1 MRLLRYIL
9 LYMEKCRKSAVNFK
23 MREIMKK
30 KWNVLVALALCVGMS
45 LNVTA
50 DVLNENTEI
59 TANPRDYYMMVQS
72 QDDGVC
78 LYEKPDGRIL
88 LGGEKIPNG
97 MPLHIEA
104 EQSDSDGDIWGYT
117 HYKDEEGYVPMDDME
132 PITLDEAI
140 KAGYEIGGGHEVSY
154 EVTID
159 SGNGSVWM
167 YQGPGEKFGKT
178 VPGYEYFNGES
189 VYISEEVVSPDDGP
203 WGKVNNG
210 QVSGWIDLD
219 ETTWEQA
226 LEMETA
232 GNAGVEKTDEEAEAT
247 LTEAAEVTPTEI
259 PEVTPTEIPEVTPTE
274 AAEVTPTEA
283 VEATPTEAVEATP
296 TETPEATPTETA
308 EATPT
313 EAAEPA
319 ETEEMKPTEAEPTE
333 AVQDGEDQVEDA
345 EQQEASLSVYY
356 LLGLGVILLIIIGL
370 LLWRLRIKNRKDS

>member
-1 MRLLRYIL
+1 
-9 LYMEKCRKSAVNFK
+9 
-23 MREIMKK
+23 MKK
-30 KWNVLVALALCVGMS
+30 KWNVLVALAMCVGMS

-50 DVLNENTEI
+50 DVLNEDTEI

-72 QDDGVC
+72 QDGGVC

-117 HYKDEEGYVPMDDME
+117 HYKDEEGYVSMDEME

-140 KAGYEIGGGHEVSY
+140 KAGYEIGDGHEVSY

-159 SGNGSVWM
+159 SGDGSVWI

-178 VPGYEYFNGES
+178 VPGYEYYNGES
-189 VYISEEVVSPDDGP
+189 VYISAEVISPDDGP

-226 LEMETA
+226 LEMEAADAADVSMTA
-232 GNAGVEKTDEEAEAT
+232 SSAQETESEDAENTDKNKADEET
-247 LTEAAEVTPTEI
+247 
-259 PEVTPTEIPEVTPTE
+259 EVTPTE
-274 AAEVTPTEA
+274 APKATPTE
-283 VEATPTEAVEATP
+283 VPEATPTEAAEATPTEVPEATP
-296 TETPEATPTETA
+296 TETPEATPTEATEPTPTETA

-313 EAAEPA
+313 ETAEPTKA
-319 ETEEMKPTEAEPTE
+319 EEVKPTEAEPAE
-333 AVQDGEDQVEDA
+333 AVQDGEDQAENA
-345 EQQEASLSVYY
+345 EQQEESQSVYY
-356 LLGLGVILLIIIGL
+356 LLGLGVILLIIIIL
-370 LLWRLRIKNRKDS
+370 LLWRLRIKNRNNS

>member
-1 MRLLRYIL
+1 
-9 LYMEKCRKSAVNFK
+9 
-23 MREIMKK
+23 MKK
-30 KWNVLVALALCVGMS
+30 KWKVLVALALCVGMS

-140 KAGYEIGGGHEVSY
+140 KAGYESGGGHEVSY

-159 SGNGSVWM
+159 SGNGSVWI

-247 LTEAAEVTPTEI
+247 PTEAPEATPTEV
-259 PEVTPTEIPEVTPTE
+259 P
-274 AAEVTPTEA
+274 
-283 VEATPTEAVEATP
+283 EATPTEA
-296 TETPEATPTETA
+296 PEATPTEVP

-313 EAAEPA
+313 EAAEPTPTETVEATPTETA
-319 ETEEMKPTEAEPTE
+319 EPTKAEEVKPTEAEPTE
-333 AVQDGEDQVEDA
+333 AVQDGEDQAENA
-345 EQQEASLSVYY
+345 EQQEESQSVYY
-356 LLGLGVILLIIIGL
+356 LLGLGVILLIIIIL